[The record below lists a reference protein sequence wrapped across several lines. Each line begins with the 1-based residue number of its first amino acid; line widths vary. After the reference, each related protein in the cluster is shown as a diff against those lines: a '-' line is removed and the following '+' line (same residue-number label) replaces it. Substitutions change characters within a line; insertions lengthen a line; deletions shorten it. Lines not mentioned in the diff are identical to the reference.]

1 MGSLELENGGGTRIG
16 YPVSGI
22 GSSTWPAC
30 LTASSPGR
38 RLQARGTGDEPQAE
52 RHDMQEEADR
62 RLAAALE
69 EGEVADPHGPLR
81 RRLKSLKGSPAF
93 DEAVR
98 HYQEV
103 LVPGV
108 ADGSLEPLAAWLDY
122 ARLLARTAGPGREV
136 ALDVEGRVSADGLL
150 LLHIPEERG
159 APVTPL
165 RVPGEPSPAQKA
177 ALMLLVE
184 RRSRL

>member
-1 MGSLELENGGGTRIG
+1 
-16 YPVSGI
+16 
-22 GSSTWPAC
+22 
-30 LTASSPGR
+30 
-38 RLQARGTGDEPQAE
+38 
-52 RHDMQEEADR
+52 MQDEADR
-62 RLAAALE
+62 RLAMALE
-69 EGEVADPHGPLR
+69 EGGVADPREALR
-81 RRLKSLKGSPAF
+81 ARLRTLKGSAAF
-93 DEAVR
+93 AEAVR

-122 ARLLARTAGPGREV
+122 ARLLARAAGPGREV
-136 ALDVEGRVSADGLL
+136 ALDMEGRESADGAL
-150 LLHIPEERG
+150 LLHIPQERG